1 MSFPLPP
8 TAVNLN
14 GYFDN
19 VWVSGSKV
27 SGSGDPLLIC
37 PISSDNVRVYY
48 DRFLNLP
55 NSSSFYYLTVDFYV
69 HNNTF
74 FPTSYNVPFVKGVT
88 FNPRFVFDYT
98 LVNLGYIEN
107 GQLKSPQCY
116 FNSSA
121 RIDRT
126 FAQAMSRIYPDFSDY
141 RPFLDISLFP
151 AVFIAV
157 VFFIFIYKMFKR
169 VLF

>member
-14 GYFDN
+14 GYFDH
-19 VWVSGSKV
+19 VWVSESKF

-37 PISSDNVRVYY
+37 PISSDSVKVYY
-48 DRFLNLP
+48 DRILNLP
-55 NSSSFYYLTVDFYV
+55 KSNSFYYLTVDFYV
-69 HNNTF
+69 RNNTY
-74 FPTSYNVPFVKGVT
+74 FPISYNVPFVKSVT
-88 FNPRFVFDYT
+88 FNPSYFYDYS
-98 LVNLGYIEN
+98 LLNLGYIEN
-107 GQLKSPQCY
+107 GQRLSPQCY

-121 RIDRT
+121 RIDRFFT
-126 FAQAMSRIYPDFSDY
+126 QTLSRVYPDFSEY
-141 RPFLDISLFP
+141 RPFLSISLFP